1 MNFGRAFFPLAAL
14 LLYSTA
20 SAQVIDFESGGLK
33 FKTLTRNGVT
43 VMFASLPTQVRDYAI
58 LQVAVS
64 NGSKIPWTI
73 KPEDFRFERGDG
85 QVFSGVPAREVVQT
99 LIEHGGRND
108 VIKLVNAY
116 EASVFGN
123 TRMRSTNGYES
134 RRQAAHAEVGSN
146 KLKAAAAASA
156 IALVPTKLKPGEST
170 DGAVFYSTGGRPLG
184 AGRLYAN
191 IAGERFEF
199 DVESISISR

>member
-1 MNFGRAFFPLAAL
+1 MVPL
-14 LLYSTA
+14 S
-20 SAQVIDFESGGLK
+20 
-33 FKTLTRNGVT
+33 GVT
-43 VMFASLPTQVRDYAI
+43 VMFASLPTHVRDYAI

-64 NGSKIPWTI
+64 NGSKINWSV
-73 KPEDFRFERGDG
+73 KPEDFKFERTDG
-85 QVFSGVPAREVVQT
+85 QHFSGVPAREVVES
-99 LIEHGGRND
+99 LIEHGGRGD

-146 KLKAAAAASA
+146 RLKAAAAASA
-156 IALVPTKLKPGEST
+156 IALVTTKLKPGEST
-170 DGAVFYSTGGRPLG
+170 DGAVFYATGGKPLG
-184 AGRLYAN
+184 AGHLFAN

-199 DVESISISR
+199 DVEAISGIH